1 MIEDW
6 EANLY
11 KNFGFK
17 WSKNATF
24 LKIELYMINN
34 RSHTTLK
41 KKHKKNINNY
51 LKSII
56 LK

>member
-41 KKHKKNINNY
+41 KKHEKNINNY
-51 LKSII
+51 LK
-56 LK
+56 

>member
-24 LKIELYMINN
+24 LKIELYI
-34 RSHTTLK
+34 
-41 KKHKKNINNY
+41 
-51 LKSII
+51 
-56 LK
+56 